1 MLINLS
7 KFTESTRFSK
17 CKNSKMG
24 LVNRDNITK
33 GASLKC
39 ILTDPR
45 RKKLKLFI
53 RNGEEKS
60 ILHRYV

>member
-1 MLINLS
+1 MQEL
-7 KFTESTRFSK
+7 
-17 CKNSKMG
+17 KMG

-33 GASLKC
+33 GTSLKC

-53 RNGEEKS
+53 RKGEEKS
-60 ILHRYV
+60 TLHRYV